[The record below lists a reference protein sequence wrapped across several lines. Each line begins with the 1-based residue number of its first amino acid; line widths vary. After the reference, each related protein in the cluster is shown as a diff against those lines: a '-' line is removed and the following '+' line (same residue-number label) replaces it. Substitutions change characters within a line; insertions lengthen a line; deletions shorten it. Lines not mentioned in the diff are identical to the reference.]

1 MAKYDIYKVHGIDNK
16 EKEEKYRARIVSE
29 GTISKEKLYKYIEKT
44 SGGFNRAQADAIM
57 TCITDAVIEFL
68 RDGYIVQLGEL
79 GYLSATVTS
88 RPVKEKK
95 EIRSG
100 SVHFKNVNL
109 RISSSLRKSMRSI
122 PLERVEKP
130 ALASKEITLKQKEDI
145 LRSYLETH
153 PCITRTDYCHITH
166 TLKSKAVDDL
176 NQFVTDGWL
185 SRYGAGRT
193 VIYLLVK

>member
-16 EKEEKYRARIVSE
+16 EKEEKYRARIVPE
-29 GTISKEKLYKYIEKT
+29 GTISKERLYKWVEKT
-44 SGGFNRAQADAIM
+44 SGGFSRGQADAIM

-109 RISSSLRKSMRSI
+109 RISNSLRKSMRSI

-130 ALASKEITLKQKEDI
+130 VITSKEITLKQKEYI
-145 LRSYLETH
+145 LRGYLETH
-153 PCITRTDYCHITH
+153 PCITRTDYCSITH
-166 TLKSKAVDDL
+166 TLKNKAIHDL
-176 NQFVTDGWL
+176 NQFVEDGWL